1 MDVSSFRVICALF
14 LSEKRKTR
22 KKRLWQKHWRHGEQ
36 ELCVLQKEIE
46 VMTRNTLGHTWFM
59 TAEEFDDVLDL
70 VSPLITKQDTKMRR
84 AITAR
89 ERLSLT
95 LRFLITGHTFRSLSL
110 QYPVGGSTV
119 SIIVL
124 ETCAALHQVMKD
136 RFLKTP
142 DTEDDWRRIAK
153 RFEERWQFPHCLG
166 ALDAK
171 HIHIQASAK
180 NACPSQNF
188 LMMSAVVD
196 ADLKFIYADVGSRAS
211 ESDAGVFVQSDL
223 CRALDQNLLRLPPP
237 EPLPET
243 NQAIPYVFVGD
254 PTYPLRC
261 DLMRPYPQKDMDHGR
276 RVFNYRVS
284 RARSMVENAFGIL
297 ANRFRVFRSNIC
309 LEPEK
314 VVKITMAAL
323 CVHNFLLER
332 RSDAYTPAGF
342 TDWEDGDHT
351 VVKGAW
357 RRYGTGVFKP
367 LNSVNIRNPC
377 FSAKEQRNVLR
388 NYFTS
393 IAGRLAWQ
401 EDLNRLTPK
410 DF

>member
-1 MDVSSFRVICALF
+1 MLSGMDVNALRVICALF

-46 VMTRNTLGHTWFM
+46 VHENSWFM
-59 TAEEFDDVLDL
+59 TAGEFDDLLQL
-70 VSPLITKQDTKMRR
+70 VSPLITKRDTKMRR

-95 LRFLITGHTFRSLSL
+95 LRFLITGRCIYCCLT
-110 QYPVGGSTV
+110 
-119 SIIVL
+119 
-124 ETCAALHQVMKD
+124 A
-136 RFLKTP
+136 TP

-153 RFEERWQFPHCLG
+153 RFEERWQFPHCVG

-188 LMMSAVVD
+188 IMMSAAVD

-223 CRALDQNLLRLPPP
+223 CRAMDQNLLRLPPP

-243 NQAIPYVFVGD
+243 NKAMPYVFVGD
-254 PTYPLRC
+254 ASYPLRC

-276 RVFNYRVS
+276 RVFNDRVS
-284 RARSMVENAFGIL
+284 RARSVVQNAFGIL
-297 ANRFRVFRSNIC
+297 ANRFRVFRSTIC

-332 RSDAYTPAGF
+332 RSDAYTPAEF
-342 TDWEDGDHT
+342 TDWEDSDHT

-367 LNSVNIRNPC
+367 LNSGNIRNPC

-393 IAGRLAWQ
+393 PAGRLSWQ
-401 EDLNRLTPK
+401 EHLNSQTPK